1 MRSIVRVALLKEA
14 HHTTH
19 VKMVSLNGARV
30 VFVLTNCCMQD
41 ESMIRYVSPVNP
53 AVYPHLAVTLLVI
66 GLFFTAW
73 FFVYPIYT
81 A

>member
-1 MRSIVRVALLKEA
+1 
-14 HHTTH
+14 
-19 VKMVSLNGARV
+19 
-30 VFVLTNCCMQD
+30 MQD

-73 FFVYPIYT
+73 FFVYPQHTPPYVHASSYT
-81 A
+81 LDDCLIWYSII